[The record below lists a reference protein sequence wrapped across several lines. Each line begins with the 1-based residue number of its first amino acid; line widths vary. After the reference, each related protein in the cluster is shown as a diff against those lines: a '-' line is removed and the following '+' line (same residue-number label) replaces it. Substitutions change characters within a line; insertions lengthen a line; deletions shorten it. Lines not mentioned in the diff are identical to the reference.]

1 MTNYYPDL
9 SFSVNMTFPKDKKQL
24 SLLIERCLIKDRFL
38 LNQEL
43 QKLNLEALQEVV
55 LRDEQQDKVASV
67 IKEPKATHNKKADKT
82 TDKTTD
88 KNYQA
93 WLRWCQKLQL
103 SLEWVEKNQQ
113 ARPKNIIY
121 DPALPVAAR
130 KDELL
135 SLIKHNQVVVI
146 AGETGSG
153 KTTQIPKICLDAGQ
167 GVFGRIGCTQPR
179 RLAARN
185 VSERIAEE
193 LGSTLGVL
201 VGYQVRFQDMVH
213 QQSLIKVMTDGILL
227 AEVQNDRFLSHYDTI
242 IIDEAHERSINIDFL
257 LGILKQLLPKR
268 PDLKVIITSATI
280 DTQRFAEHFTI
291 NDVKPPIIEV
301 SGRTYPVELR
311 YRPLACYTD
320 DAGNEIEQD
329 IPTGICDAVDELMHE
344 DPFGDV
350 LVFQVGERDIKET
363 AEALRKRNLK
373 NTEIVPLYARLSM
386 AEQQKVFQ
394 TAQKRRIILSTNVA
408 ETSLTVPGIKYVIDP
423 GQVRI
428 SRYSV
433 RNKIQRLPVEKI
445 SQASANQRKGRC
457 GRVSNGICI
466 RLYAQDDFD
475 ARPEF
480 TDPEIHRTSL
490 ASIILTMA
498 QLNLGE
504 VKHFPFIEPPA
515 DKSINDGFRQ
525 LFELG
530 ALDDKRR
537 LTQEGRQIAKLPVD
551 PSIAKMVIQA
561 KKNAVLA
568 EVLII
573 AAAISIQDPRDI
585 NQTTMQAARE
595 KHKPLEDERSDFLF
609 YLNLWHFYEYQR
621 RHLTQ
626 NKLRKLCKTNF
637 LSYMRMREWHDLY
650 TQLEQSLK
658 RTGIK
663 VPPLHLFEEVKQGT
677 QIQERLSEVHSVMVH
692 QSLIAGLLG
701 NISLRDDNKAYLGA
715 RSTKL
720 FIHPSSSLFKQKPK
734 WMLSG
739 ELVETTKLY
748 ARNNASIDINWV
760 EPLAK
765 HLIKHSYSDPHWQ
778 KKTGQVG
785 ASESIT
791 LYGLPIINN
800 RPCNYGP
807 VNPKEAHK
815 IFIRH
820 GLVEGQLNTRT
831 PFYQHNQRLIKNIEK
846 LEHKLRRPD
855 YLVDDEV
862 LYQFYEEKI
871 PAHIY
876 NLPGFETW
884 LKKIDKN
891 TEQSL
896 YLTET
901 QLMKQPINEDLSAA
915 FPDQIQLKN
924 QLPLKVDYQFE
935 PGKQQDGVVF
945 KVPLHALNL
954 VQRAQ
959 FEWLTPGFIKEKIV
973 FYIKALPKQARKQF
987 VPAPPVAEA
996 LIEWFTQHKS
1006 QEKGDFESQLV
1017 QALNRR
1023 ANIKVDQ
1030 SMFADVRLP
1039 DYLKPFFILLDDKG
1053 RKLTEGDDLADI
1065 KRRYQH
1071 LVDEKIQQ
1079 QTAQKT
1085 SGFEKRDI
1093 SDWDFGDLA
1102 DKQALKAK
1110 GNQLIAYPCL
1120 SLETNDEAAP
1130 QLRLTL
1136 ASDPEQANQSHAQAL
1151 VFLFKKK
1158 LHDKIRYLKKHLP
1171 LKQACLIFSPYA
1183 TCEHLKTQVI
1193 ERALQKLI
1201 AHPKL
1206 IRTQTGF
1213 DQACSILKEEWVN
1226 EAQKIAQLVD
1236 QILTAHQKIT
1246 KQVKG
1251 RVNPRWLMSMGDIHQ
1266 QLTGLVHADFVMNT
1280 PEHWLKQMP
1289 RYLKAL
1295 EKRLEKMD
1303 IDPSK
1308 DQLAIRQLT
1317 PLLKQYETLAANAAY
1332 QNHNDLIDIRW
1343 SIEELRISLFAQP
1356 MKTLKPVSI
1365 QRLEKQLKAL

>member
-1 MTNYYPDL
+1 MN
-9 SFSVNMTFPKDKKQL
+9 FPKDKKQL
-24 SLLIERCLIKDRFL
+24 ISLLERCLIKDRHRL
-38 LNQEL
+38 RNEL
-43 QKLNLEALQEVV
+43 QRIDLKNLADGVVDQALNETGGLEKLQ
-55 LRDEQQDKVASV
+55 
-67 IKEPKATHNKKADKT
+67 NK
-82 TDKTTD
+82 
-88 KNYQA
+88 NQQA
-93 WLRWCQKLQL
+93 WLRWCQKVQQ
-103 SLEWVEKNQQ
+103 SIEWVAKNEQ
-113 ARPKNIIY
+113 ARPKNIEY
-121 DPALPVAAR
+121 DEHLPVAAR

-135 SLIKHNQVVVI
+135 DLIKNHQVVVI

-179 RLAARN
+179 RLAARS

-193 LGSTLGVL
+193 LGSTLGEL

-227 AEVQNDRFLSHYDTI
+227 TEVQNDRFLNQYDTI
-242 IIDEAHERSINIDFL
+242 IIDEAHERSVNIDFL

-280 DTQRFAEHFTI
+280 DTQRFAEHFTM
-291 NDVKPPIIEV
+291 NGVKPPIVEV

-311 YRPLACYTD
+311 YNPLARYED
-320 DAGNEIEQD
+320 DAGNVIEQD
-329 IPTGICDAVDELMHE
+329 IPTGICDAVEELMHE

-350 LVFQVGERDIKET
+350 LVFQIGERDIKET

-373 NTEIVPLYARLSM
+373 NTEVVPLYARLSM
-386 AEQQKVFQ
+386 ADQNKVFQ
-394 TAQKRRIILSTNVA
+394 TSQKRRIILSTNVA

-466 RLYAQDDFD
+466 RLYSEEDFNS
-475 ARPEF
+475 RPEF

-525 LFELG
+525 LHELG
-530 ALDDKRR
+530 ALDEKRR
-537 LTQEGRQIAKLPVD
+537 LTEEGRQIAKLPVD

-561 KKNAVLA
+561 EKNGVLA

-585 NQTTMQAARE
+585 NETTMQAARE
-595 KHKPLEDERSDFLF
+595 KHKLFEDERSDFLF
-609 YLNLWHFYEYQR
+609 FLNLWHFYEHQR

-650 TQLEQSLK
+650 MQLEQSLK

-663 VPPLHLFEEVKQGT
+663 VSPLHLFEEIKQGNEVK
-677 QIQERLSEVHSVMVH
+677 ERLSEVHSVMVH
-692 QSLIAGLLG
+692 RSLIAGLLG

-715 RSTKL
+715 RNTRL
-720 FIHPSSSLFKQKPK
+720 FIHPSSSLFKSKPK

-748 ARNNASIDINWV
+748 ARNNANIDIQWV

-765 HLIKHSYSDPHWQ
+765 HLIKYSYNDPHWQ

-785 ASESIT
+785 AYESVT
-791 LYGLPIINN
+791 LYGLPIVNN

-820 GLVEGQLNTRT
+820 ALVEGQLNTRAK
-831 PFYQHNQRLIKNIEK
+831 FYQHNQRLIGNIEK
-846 LEHKLRRPD
+846 VENKLRRPD

-862 LYQFYEEKI
+862 LYQFYDEKV

-876 NLPGFETW
+876 NQPAFETW
-884 LKKIDKN
+884 LKKLDKA

-896 YLTET
+896 YLTEE
-901 QLMKQPINEDLSAA
+901 QLMKQGLNEDLSTA

-924 QLPLKVDYQFE
+924 QLPLNVDYEFE
-935 PGKQQDGVVF
+935 PGKQRDGVVF
-945 KVPLHALNL
+945 KIPLHALNL
-954 VQRAQ
+954 VQQSQ
-959 FEWLTPGFIKEKIV
+959 FEWLTPGFLKDKIV
-973 FYIKALPKQARKQF
+973 IYIKSLPKQARKQF
-987 VPAPPVAEA
+987 VPTPPVAEA
-996 LIEWFTQHKS
+996 VLQWFADKKS
-1006 QEKGDFESQLV
+1006 QEQGDFETQLV
-1017 QALNRR
+1017 QALNRI
-1023 ANIKVDQ
+1023 ANASSSVKVDQ
-1030 SMFADVRLP
+1030 TMFGDVALP
-1039 DYLKPFFILLDDKG
+1039 DYLKPFFILLDEKG

-1065 KRRYQH
+1065 KSRYQH

-1079 QTAQKT
+1079 QSTQQAG
-1085 SGFEKRDI
+1085 GFEQREI
-1093 SDWDFGDLA
+1093 TEWDFGDLPE
-1102 DKQALKAK
+1102 QQSLKAK
-1110 GNQLIAYPCL
+1110 GNQLVAYPCL
-1120 SLETNDEAAP
+1120 SLQHSEAP
-1130 QLRLTL
+1130 QQNKNLPPEIKVLLTL
-1136 ASDPEQANQSHAQAL
+1136 SADPEQAKLSHAEAVQ
-1151 VFLFKKK
+1151 FLFKQQ

-1171 LKQACLIFSPYA
+1171 LKQACLIFSPYG
-1183 TCEHLKTQVI
+1183 TCEHLKMQVI
-1193 ERALQKLI
+1193 ERALQQLI
-1201 AHPKL
+1201 PEPEA
-1206 IRTQTGF
+1206 IRKQSEF
-1213 DQACSILKEEWVN
+1213 EQACLLLKTDWVG
-1226 EAQKIAQLVD
+1226 EAQSLANLVD
-1236 QILTAHQKIT
+1236 AILTAHQKIT
-1246 KQVKG
+1246 KKVKG
-1251 RVNPRWLMSMGDIHQ
+1251 KVNPRWLLSMGDIQQ
-1266 QLTGLVHADFVMNT
+1266 QLTGLIHPEFIAMT
-1280 PEHWLKQMP
+1280 PMAWLQQVP
-1289 RYLKAL
+1289 RYLQAL
-1295 EKRLEKMD
+1295 EKRLEK
-1303 IDPSK
+1303 IDQDPNK
-1308 DQLAIRQLT
+1308 DQLAIRQIT
-1317 PLLKQYETLAANAAY
+1317 PLLKEYETLASNKAY
-1332 QNHNDLIDIRW
+1332 EHHAGLTEVRW
-1343 SIEELRISLFAQP
+1343 LIEELRISLFAQP

>member
-1 MTNYYPDL
+1 MFDHYPDL
-9 SFSVNMTFPKDKKQL
+9 SFHVNMIFPKDKKQL
-24 SLLIERCLIKDRFL
+24 IALIERCLIKDRVRL
-38 LNQEL
+38 MNEL
-43 QKLNLEALQEVV
+43 QRFDLNTLDEVAANLDTIQPENV
-55 LRDEQQDKVASV
+55 V
-67 IKEPKATHNKKADKT
+67 NKSQ
-82 TDKTTD
+82 
-88 KNYQA
+88 QA
-93 WLRWCQKLQL
+93 WLKWCEKVQS
-103 SLEWVEKNQQ
+103 SLDWVERNQQ
-113 ARPKNIIY
+113 VLPKNIVY
-121 DPALPVAAR
+121 DEALPVAAR

-135 SLIKHNQVVVI
+135 ELIKHNQVVVI

-179 RLAARN
+179 RLAARC

-193 LGSTLGVL
+193 LGSSLGEL

-227 AEVQNDRFLSHYDTI
+227 AEVQNDRFLSNYDTI

-291 NDVKPPIIEV
+291 NGVKPPIMEV

-311 YRPLACYTD
+311 YNPLASYTD

-329 IPTGICDAVDELMHE
+329 IPTGICDAVEELMHE

-350 LVFQVGERDIKET
+350 LVFQIGERDIKET

-373 NTEIVPLYARLSM
+373 NTEVVPLYARLSM

-394 TAQKRRIILSTNVA
+394 TSQKRRIILSTNVA
-408 ETSLTVPGIKYVIDP
+408 ETSLTVPGIKYVVDP

-466 RLYAQDDFD
+466 RLYAEDDFNS
-475 ARPEF
+475 RPEF

-515 DKSINDGFRQ
+515 DKSVNDGFRQ
-525 LFELG
+525 LYELG
-530 ALDDKRR
+530 ALDEKRR
-537 LTQEGRQIAKLPVD
+537 LTLEGRQIAKLPVD

-561 KKNAVLA
+561 QKNGVLA

-585 NQTTMQAARE
+585 NQTTMQMARE

-637 LSYMRMREWHDLY
+637 LSYLRMREWHDLY
-650 TQLEQSLK
+650 MQLEQSLK

-663 VPPLHLFEEVKQGT
+663 VPPLHLFEEIKQGSEVK
-677 QIQERLSEVHSVMVH
+677 ERLSEVHSVMVH

-748 ARNNASIDINWV
+748 ARNNASIDIHWV

-765 HLIKHSYSDPHWQ
+765 HLIKKSYSDPHWQ

-807 VNPKEAHK
+807 INPKESHK

-820 GLVEGQLNTRT
+820 GLVEGQLNTHAK
-831 PFYQHNQRLIKNIEK
+831 FYRHNQKLIGNIEK
-846 LEHKLRRPD
+846 LENKLRRPD

-862 LYQFYEEKI
+862 LYQFYDEKI

-884 LKKIDKN
+884 LKKLD
-891 TEQSL
+891 TQSEKAL
-896 YLTET
+896 YLTEA
-901 QLMKQPINEDLSAA
+901 QLMKQSVNQDLSHA

-924 QLPLKVDYQFE
+924 QLPLKVDYEFE
-935 PGKQQDGVVF
+935 PGKQRDGVVF
-945 KVPLHALNL
+945 KIPLHALNL
-954 VQRAQ
+954 VQQSQ

-973 FYIKALPKQARKQF
+973 LYIKALPKQARKQF
-987 VPAPPVAEA
+987 IPTPPVADA
-996 LIEWFTQHKS
+996 VVEWFTEKGS

-1023 ANIKVDQ
+1023 ANLKIDQ
-1030 SMFADVRLP
+1030 SMFGEVALP
-1039 DYLKPFFILLDDKG
+1039 DYLKPFFILLDDKN
-1053 RKLTEGDDLADI
+1053 RKLTDGDDLADI
-1065 KRRYQH
+1065 KSRYQH

-1079 QTAQKT
+1079 QSSQQA
-1085 SGFEKRDI
+1085 SGFEKRQVT
-1093 SDWDFGDLA
+1093 DWDFGDLPE
-1102 DKQALKAK
+1102 KQSLKAQ
-1110 GNQLIAYPCL
+1110 GNQLVAYPCL
-1120 SLETNDEAAP
+1120 SLQSDN
-1130 QLRLTL
+1130 QLMLTL

-1151 VFLFKKK
+1151 VFLFKEK
-1158 LHDKIRYLKKHLP
+1158 LHDKMRYLKKHLP

-1183 TCEHLKTQVI
+1183 ICEHLKTQVI
-1193 ERALQKLI
+1193 ERALHQLI
-1201 AHPKL
+1201 PQPEL
-1206 IRTQTGF
+1206 IRTQAGF
-1213 DQACSILKEEWVN
+1213 EQACSGLRVEWVD
-1226 EAQKIAQLVD
+1226 EAQKIAKLVD
-1236 QILTAHQKIT
+1236 QVLTAHQKIT
-1246 KQVKG
+1246 KKVKG
-1251 RVNPRWLMSMGDIHQ
+1251 RVNPRWLLSMSDIQQ
-1266 QLTGLVHADFVMNT
+1266 QLAGLVNADFVTNT
-1280 PEHWLKQMP
+1280 PEQWLKQMP
-1289 RYLKAL
+1289 RYLQAL
-1295 EKRLEKMD
+1295 EKRLEKID
-1303 IDPSK
+1303 QDPSK
-1308 DQLAIRQLT
+1308 DQLSIRQLT
-1317 PLLKQYETLAANAAY
+1317 PLLKQYEALAGNSAY
-1332 QNHNDLIDIRW
+1332 REHEGLIDIRW

-1365 QRLEKQLKAL
+1365 QRIEKQLKAL